1 MNERTYSVQ
10 AVRLGEQL
18 RSRRRALR
26 LTQEELAVLAD
37 TTQHTVSML
46 ETGKRTSRLD
56 ILVAVAEALGLELVA
71 VNHGTLPTLC
81 DTDEPAT

>member
-18 RSRRRALR
+18 RSRRRALG

-37 TTQHTVSML
+37 TTQHLSL
-46 ETGKRTSRLD
+46 
-56 ILVAVAEALGLELVA
+56 I
-71 VNHGTLPTLC
+71 HI
-81 DTDEPAT
+81 